1 MDLSEL
7 RVIVIDE
14 VDFFLKDLRNQNE
27 FEWLTVRVVKG
38 LSQRIQWMLF
48 SVTFSSEVVE
58 AMKKFISEAI
68 IVGLKT

>member
-38 LSQRIQWMLF
+38 LS
-48 SVTFSSEVVE
+48 
-58 AMKKFISEAI
+58 
-68 IVGLKT
+68 